1 MKSALV
7 ITGMFVASL
16 ATAAGVHA
24 EGRSGSRAAAPA
36 QPRAVAVQRSA
47 PRAMPSLAF
56 AGADRGGARTG
67 AGEERAQGRSMP
79 RESAPPARA
88 TAPAPAPTPAPSG
101 SSVNEER
108 ARERSAPRDNSGG
121 GRAQAAP
128 RGERRA
134 PDSGRGQPSSA
145 GSAAP
150 RGERHATRADGNS
163 GSTPAAAPR
172 ADRPSDG
179 RYPVGQATARTRPP
193 YGGGY
198 YGRPAW
204 YYRPSAFYGYGALG
218 LGYFYYDP
226 FWGGYSGYG
235 YAPYGG
241 YYGGPYYGGGYYGGG
256 GGYYGGGY
264 YGGGYGGG
272 YSSGSESGYYGTG
285 SLKLK
290 VKPRDA
296 EVYVDGYYA
305 GLVDD
310 FDGMFQKLELEAGPH
325 RIEVRK
331 AGFSTMTFE
340 VRVPADE
347 SVTYRGE
354 LNTLP

>member
-7 ITGMFVASL
+7 ISGMLVVSL
-16 ATAAGVHA
+16 ATVPGAHA
-24 EGRSGSRAAAPA
+24 EGRRNS
-36 QPRAVAVQRSA
+36 
-47 PRAMPSLAF
+47 
-56 AGADRGGARTG
+56 GGA
-67 AGEERAQGRSMP
+67 EQAQGRSMP
-79 RESAPPARA
+79 RESAPQAAAPRSQPVQAPAPPPPPARV
-88 TAPAPAPTPAPSG
+88 TAPAPASSG
-101 SSVNEER
+101 GSAVNEQR
-108 ARERSAPRDNSGG
+108 AGGRSAPRDNSGG
-121 GRAQAAP
+121 GRTQAAP

-134 PDSGRGQPSSA
+134 PDSGREQPSSA
-145 GSAAP
+145 GSTG
-150 RGERHATRADGNS
+150 RGGERHATSGDGHS
-163 GSTPAAAPR
+163 GAGPAAAAPR
-172 ADRPSDG
+172 ADRPSNG
-179 RYPVGQATARTRPP
+179 RYPVGEATRRTHPV
-193 YGGGY
+193 YGGGSGGGY
-198 YGRPAW
+198 YGQPAW

-235 YAPYGG
+235 GYPYAG
-241 YYGGPYYGGGYYGGG
+241 YYGGPYYGGGSYYG

-264 YGGGYGGG
+264 GYGGG

-285 SLKLK
+285 NLKLK
-290 VKPRDA
+290 MKPRDA

-331 AGFSTMTFE
+331 AGYGTMTFE
-340 VRVPADE
+340 VRVPTEE

-354 LNTLP
+354 LKQLP

>member
-1 MKSALV
+1 
-7 ITGMFVASL
+7 
-16 ATAAGVHA
+16 VH
-24 EGRSGSRAAAPA
+24 
-36 QPRAVAVQRSA
+36 
-47 PRAMPSLAF
+47 
-56 AGADRGGARTG
+56 
-67 AGEERAQGRSMP
+67 
-79 RESAPPARA
+79 
-88 TAPAPAPTPAPSG
+88 
-101 SSVNEER
+101 EER
-108 ARERSAPRDNSGG
+108 ARGRSAPRDNSGG
-121 GRAQAAP
+121 GRTQ
-128 RGERRA
+128 
-134 PDSGRGQPSSA
+134 
-145 GSAAP
+145 AAP
-150 RGERHATRADGNS
+150 RGERHATRNDGNS
-163 GSTPAAAPR
+163 GSAPAAAPR

-179 RYPVGQATARTRPP
+179 RYPVGQAAIRTRPP
-193 YGGGY
+193 YGGGGGGY

-226 FWGGYSGYG
+226 FWGGYTGYG
-235 YAPYGG
+235 YSPYGG
-241 YYGGPYYGGGYYGGG
+241 YYGGGPYYGG

-272 YSSGSESGYYGTG
+272 YDSGTGSGYYGTG
-285 SLKLK
+285 NLKLK

-331 AGFSTMTFE
+331 AGYSTMTFE
-340 VRVPADE
+340 VRVPIEE

-354 LNTLP
+354 LKQLP